1 MQDSAQLEQ
10 QETVLEET
18 TQVSAEETPVEEI
31 PVEEVPVEEISAEEV
46 PAEEI
51 PAEEVSVEE
60 TPVAETTVEE
70 APAEEPPVEKA
81 PVATLP
87 PMPEQ
92 PKKEKKIRRS
102 RPWPVKIL
110 CGLLAFVLCV
120 AMFAVTLAGVV
131 VIDLRV
137 MSSEDGIRQ
146 IITQLILPTGMSTGN
161 RYPGLTAAPSE
172 PTDEDALT
180 GPLTDWAYDQ
190 LVEQFGDATPIT
202 KEQLAHFM
210 NESSAKE
217 FLVEKTAGAVDD
229 FINETN
235 KTVITRE
242 EVMQLILD
250 NTQMIEAAYGVVF
263 TDEELQ
269 GIEDT
274 LAETELFDILEEK
287 GFVGVLEESLT
298 DAIASG
304 KPGFDAAVAGDAE
317 SFLAIQ
323 AAARKQAQEIL
334 SWVSMAVSDTAIIGT
349 LGAFLALFLLLL
361 LCNFSLPKTLSDTGI
376 VLLVNGLLLCIPIA
390 MDNLG
395 LLRTIL
401 PPEIFS
407 VVHGILLSVTPVH
420 IAVLAA
426 GGGFLLLAIL
436 AKIIKTI
443 RLKLAAA

>member
-10 QETVLEET
+10 QEAVLEEIP
-18 TQVSAEETPVEEI
+18 VEETPVGEI
-31 PVEEVPVEEISAEEV
+31 PVEEVPVEEV
-46 PAEEI
+46 PAEEA
-51 PAEEVSVEE
+51 PAAEEPVEE
-60 TPVAETTVEE
+60 VPMEE
-70 APAEEPPVEKA
+70 APAAETSVEKA

-87 PMPEQ
+87 PIPEQ
-92 PKKEKKIRRS
+92 PKKEKKARCQ

-120 AMFAVTLAGVV
+120 AMFAVTLTGVV
-131 VIDLRV
+131 VMDLRV
-137 MSSEDGIRQ
+137 ISSEDGIRQ

-172 PTDEDALT
+172 PIDEDALT

-229 FINETN
+229 FINETSE
-235 KTVITRE
+235 TVITRE

-250 NTQMIEAAYGVVF
+250 NTQMIEDTYGVVF

-298 DAIASG
+298 DTIASSA
-304 KPGFDAAVAGDAE
+304 PGFDAAVAGDAE

-323 AAARKQAQEIL
+323 ADARKQAQEIL
-334 SWVSMAVSDTAIIGT
+334 SWVRMAISDTAIISIV
-349 LGAFLALFLLLL
+349 GAFLALFLLLL

-395 LLRTIL
+395 LLRTFL
-401 PPEIFS
+401 PSEIFS
-407 VVHGILLSVTPVH
+407 AVHGILLAVTPVH
-420 IAVLAA
+420 IAALAV
-426 GGGFLLLAIL
+426 GGGFMVLAII

-443 RLKLAAA
+443 RLKIAAA